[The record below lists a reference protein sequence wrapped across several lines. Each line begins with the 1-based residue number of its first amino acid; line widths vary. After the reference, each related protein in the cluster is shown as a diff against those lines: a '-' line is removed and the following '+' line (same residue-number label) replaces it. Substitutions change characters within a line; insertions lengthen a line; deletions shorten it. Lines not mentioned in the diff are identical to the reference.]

1 VSSHWPVR
9 RPTEAA
15 ALGRMRPRPLPSL
28 PRLFAA
34 LLAAQAVG
42 DRHGA
47 NLFGHAIA
55 RAGGASSPS
64 V

>member
-1 VSSHWPVR
+1 MGTAVVR

-15 ALGRMRPRPLPSL
+15 ALGRLRPRQLPSV

-34 LLAAQAVG
+34 LLAAQAIG

-55 RAGGASSPS
+55 RVSLTKVGE
-64 V
+64 

>member
-1 VSSHWPVR
+1 MGTAVVR

-15 ALGRMRPRPLPSL
+15 ALGRMRPRPRPAV

-34 LLAAQAVG
+34 LLVAQAAG

-47 NLFGHAIA
+47 NLVGHAIA
-55 RAGGASSPS
+55 RAGGACSPS